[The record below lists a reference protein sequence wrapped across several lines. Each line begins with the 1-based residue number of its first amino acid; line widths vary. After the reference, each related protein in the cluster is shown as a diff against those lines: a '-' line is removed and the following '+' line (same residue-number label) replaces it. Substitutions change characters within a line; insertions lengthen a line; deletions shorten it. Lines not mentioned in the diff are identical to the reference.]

1 MMSQTQ
7 GSSGSEA
14 DARYLGTDDK
24 KRKRML
30 SNRESARRS
39 RMRKQK
45 HLEDLTREIGE
56 LEREN
61 RDIIK
66 AFNAKMQGQL
76 GLRSENE
83 ALLAEKA
90 ALMNHL
96 NGMESIIG
104 SFNKNGPCQ
113 RFGSGVQEPWQV
125 HSPSQQQIMASASMS
140 RI

>member
-1 MMSQTQ
+1 MMSLTQ
-7 GSSGSEA
+7 GSSESDA
-14 DARYLGTDDK
+14 DARYLGSDEK

-45 HLEDLTREIGE
+45 HLEDLTREMGA

-61 RDIIK
+61 REIIK
-66 AFNAKMQGQL
+66 AYKEKVHGHL
-76 GLRSENE
+76 GLQSENE

-96 NGMESIIG
+96 NGMESMIG
-104 SFNKNGPCQ
+104 SFNKSGPCQ
-113 RFGSGVQEPWQV
+113 RFSSAVQEPWQA
-125 HSPSQQQIMASASMS
+125 HSSSQQIMASASMS